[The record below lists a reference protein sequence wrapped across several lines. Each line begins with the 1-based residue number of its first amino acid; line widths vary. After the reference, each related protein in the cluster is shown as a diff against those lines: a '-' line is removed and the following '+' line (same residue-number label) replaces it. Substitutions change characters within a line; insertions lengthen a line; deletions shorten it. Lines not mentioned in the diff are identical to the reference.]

1 MPRSKVGGSAAIRP
15 SVCLSHPCPWLKTMH
30 FRDMATAEHYWKL
43 HTGGRTSGLRGVA
56 EPNVVGTGGGILFS
70 RHRATPY

>member
-1 MPRSKVGGSAAIRP
+1 
-15 SVCLSHPCPWLKTMH
+15 MH
-30 FRDMATAEHYWKL
+30 FRDMTTVEHYWKL
-43 HTGGRTSGLRGVA
+43 HTGGRTRGLRGVA

>member
-1 MPRSKVGGSAAIRP
+1 
-15 SVCLSHPCPWLKTMH
+15 
-30 FRDMATAEHYWKL
+30 MATAEHYWKL
-43 HTGGRTSGLRGVA
+43 NTGGRTRGLRGVA